1 MQVLLEARVQTH
13 QKSPTSLTA
22 LESAEA
28 AGHHNVIHAFRD
40 FQRREQSMSRPGQL
54 QVGLKVV
61 LHRIVTKPDL
71 NGKAGTVVEVMND
84 TWLLIRLDGVIE
96 PMSLKRQ
103 HMKLQPAVSSEPSR
117 PRCNKILRCNT
128 F

>member
-1 MQVLLEARVQTH
+1 MQALLEARAQTH

-28 AGHHNVIHAFRD
+28 AGHHNVIHAFRY

-71 NGKAGTVVEVMND
+71 NGKAGIVVEVMND
-84 TWLLIRLDGVIE
+84 TWLLVRLDGVI
-96 PMSLKRQ
+96 
-103 HMKLQPAVSSEPSR
+103 KL
-117 PRCNKILRCNT
+117 
-128 F
+128 